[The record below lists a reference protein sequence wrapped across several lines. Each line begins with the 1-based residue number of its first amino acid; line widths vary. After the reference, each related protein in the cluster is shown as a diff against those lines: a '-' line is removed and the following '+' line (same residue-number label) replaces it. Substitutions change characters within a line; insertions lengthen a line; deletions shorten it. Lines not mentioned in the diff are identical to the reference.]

1 MIYTLC
7 RGNKKRGVMP
17 LVELHPEGFHMSR
30 LAYGSPRL
38 FVWFIGD
45 LLLLS
50 MNNVIWDS

>member
-1 MIYTLC
+1 MFDVW
-7 RGNKKRGVMP
+7 NP
-17 LVELHPEGFHMSR
+17 SF
-30 LAYGSPRL
+30 

>member
-1 MIYTLC
+1 
-7 RGNKKRGVMP
+7 MP
-17 LVELHPEGFHMSR
+17 LDQTDIQLHIEGFCTSC
-30 LAYGSPRL
+30 LTYGTPRF

>member
-1 MIYTLC
+1 
-7 RGNKKRGVMP
+7 MP
-17 LVELHPEGFHMSR
+17 LVELDPEGFHTSR